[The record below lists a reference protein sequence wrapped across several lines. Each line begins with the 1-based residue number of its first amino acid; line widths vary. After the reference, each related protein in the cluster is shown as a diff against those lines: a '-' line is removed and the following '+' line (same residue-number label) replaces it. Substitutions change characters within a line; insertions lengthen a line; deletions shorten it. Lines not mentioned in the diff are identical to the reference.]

1 MWWGRAGS
9 LPISIIP
16 PPVSWLG
23 RRCPNVGSVPTPAE
37 KAEAFLALHRGPGP
51 LLMPNPWDI
60 GSAKLLESLG
70 FLALATTSG
79 GFAASLGRA
88 DGSVGRDEAI
98 AHGEALASA
107 VDVPVSADLENGF
120 ADDPDGVAATIALA
134 LGAGLAGCSVED
146 FSKNPDDPIY
156 NLALARDRVAAAAE
170 VAHRGP
176 VHLVLTAR
184 AENLIRGRPDLD
196 DTIARLQA
204 YQEAGADV
212 LFAPG
217 LVKLEDIRRL
227 VSSVDRPVNVLVR
240 PDNPTVSE
248 LAEVGVARISVG
260 SAFAWAALAGL
271 VEAAQELLGPG
282 TYGYWERSAVGRAA
296 VSSAITRA

>member
-1 MWWGRAGS
+1 
-9 LPISIIP
+9 
-16 PPVSWLG
+16 
-23 RRCPNVGSVPTPAE
+23 
-37 KAEAFLALHRGPGP
+37 
-51 LLMPNPWDI
+51 MPNPWDI
-60 GSAKLLESLG
+60 GSAKQLESLG